1 MQKIVKV
8 ILACALIMLSIAF
21 QPSSIVDAQ
30 TTTCPT
36 QGCKAF
42 LPLITNGAAPVN
54 PMHLCLVTDTGG
66 INDHSFNAA
75 AWQAHL
81 DAKNNLGATIAYR
94 ESQQVSDYATNI
106 EAFTNENCDLITTV
120 GFMLADPTLAAAQ
133 AHPNQKFTIA
143 DVSYDPILNNV
154 SGQVFAVEQAA
165 FLSGYMAAGKT
176 VTGKV
181 GTFGGFPIPV
191 VTAFMNGYAEGVD
204 YYNTQHGTSVQV
216 IGWDT
221 TTRTGLFTYSFD
233 DQAAGYA
240 LANQLLTTDGADII
254 FPVAGVVGLGAAQA
268 VQEHGNS
275 WLIGVDSDW
284 TITNPDYASII
295 LTSVMKNI
303 RATTYGVILNVKNGI
318 FVGGNFIGNLVNQ
331 GVGLGAV
338 ASSVSPALLAEI
350 ELVKTGIISGAITA
364 HP

>member
-8 ILACALIMLSIAF
+8 ILACALMMLSIAF
-21 QPSSIVDAQ
+21 QPSSVVDAQ

-42 LPLITNGAAPVN
+42 LPLITNGTPPAK

-75 AWQAHL
+75 AWQAL
-81 DAKNNLGATIAYR
+81 SDAKTNLGATIAYR
-94 ESQQVSDYATNI
+94 ESQQFSDFATNI
-106 EAFTNENCDLITTV
+106 EAFTNENCDLIVTV
-120 GFMLADPTLAAAQ
+120 GFFQTDDTLAAAQ

-143 DVSYDPILNNV
+143 DVSYDPPV
-154 SGQVFAVEQAA
+154 SNITGQVFATEQAA
-165 FLSGYMAAGKT
+165 FLSGYLAAGKT

-181 GTFGGFPIPV
+181 ATFGGYPIPT
-191 VTAFMNGYAEGVD
+191 VTAFMNGYAEGVH
-204 YYNTQHGTSVQV
+204 YYNAQHGTSVQV

-221 TTRTGLFTYSFD
+221 TTRTGLFANSFS

-254 FPVAGVVGLGAAQA
+254 FPVAGPVGLGAAQA
-268 VQEHGNS
+268 VKEHGSS

-284 TITNPDYASII
+284 TITSPDYASII
-295 LTSVMKNI
+295 LTSVLKNI
-303 RATTYGVILNVKNGI
+303 RATTYGVILNVKNGT
-318 FVGGNFIGNLVNQ
+318 FAGGNFTGNLINQ
-331 GVGLGAV
+331 GVGLGTV

-350 ELVKTGIISGAITA
+350 ELLKTGIISGAIA
-364 HP
+364 VHP